1 MMDKMIVQLAAL
13 LKAGTDE
20 SAGEVNILKLTA
32 DEVLQNGLN
41 IVYFLAG
48 VVAVIVIIIAGIY
61 YATSAGDSGKITKAK
76 NMILYSVVGIVIIL
90 SAFAITN
97 FVVGRF

>member
-1 MMDKMIVQLAAL
+1 MDKMIVQLAAL
-13 LKAGTDE
+13 LQTGSGKGQVDIPT
-20 SAGEVNILKLTA
+20 LTA
-32 DEVLQNGLN
+32 DEVLKNGLN

-48 VVAVIVIIIAGIY
+48 VVAVIVIIIGGIY
-61 YATSAGDSGKITKAK
+61 YATSSGDSGKVTKAK

>member
-1 MMDKMIVQLAAL
+1 MDKMIVQLAAL

-20 SAGEVNILKLTA
+20 SAGEVNIPQLTA

-41 IVYFLAG
+41 ILYFLAG

-61 YATSAGDSGKITKAK
+61 YATSSGDSGKVTKAK
-76 NMILYSVVGIVIIL
+76 NMILYSIVGLVIIL